1 MIAIAKDNEG
11 TYSLSGL
18 TADELEIIQ
27 EGILR
32 LFAESKREEDRT
44 FRRQVRILNKP
55 IDKELDRIYA
65 DQVLQRNIR
74 FGSPSIPGS

>member
-18 TADELEIIQ
+18 TADDLEIIQ

-32 LFAESKREEDRT
+32 LFSESKREEDRT

>member
-1 MIAIAKDNEG
+1 MITCTKDMEG

-18 TADELEIIQ
+18 TSDDLEIIQ

-32 LFAESKREEDRT
+32 LFAESRKEDDRP
-44 FRRQVRILNKP
+44 FRRQVRTINKP
-55 IDKELDRIYA
+55 IENELDRIYA

-74 FGSPSIPGS
+74 FG